1 MTVIF
6 KRMAIVGVGL
16 IGGSLAQAVKERK
29 IAGEV
34 VGVGRSEE
42 RLKRACESG
51 IIDSYT
57 AQMDD
62 SLGTIDLVVV
72 ATPVGM
78 IADLIKKMIPFLKE
92 GTIITDVGSVKKRIV
107 EQVEDFMP
115 DTLRFV
121 GGHPIAGTENSGFE
135 HSFSTLFENRK
146 CILTPV
152 ASTNQQALA
161 QVEELWSRV
170 GSIVVCLNCD
180 EHDEILAAVS
190 HLPHVVAFSMVN
202 CLLTIEGFEE
212 NIFSFSAGGFKDFTR
227 IAASDSSMWRDIA
240 LMNRDKLLSMIERFQ
255 CYLNELK
262 EAIEKGDGGK
272 LFSEFQKA
280 RTFKQLMK

>member
-1 MTVIF
+1 MTVLF

-62 SLGTIDLVVV
+62 SLKTIDLVVV

-107 EQVEDFMP
+107 EQVEDFIP

-152 ASTNQQALA
+152 ASTDQQALT
-161 QVEELWSRV
+161 QVQELWSRV

-227 IAASDSSMWRDIA
+227 IAASDSAMWRDIA
-240 LMNRDKLLSMIERFQ
+240 LMNRDKLLSMIECFQ
-255 CYLNELK
+255 CYLKELK
-262 EAIEKGDGGK
+262 EAIEQGDGEK

>member
-1 MTVIF
+1 MTMLF
-6 KRMAIVGVGL
+6 QRMAIAGVGL

-29 IAGEV
+29 VVGEV
-34 VGVGRSEE
+34 VGVGRNEE
-42 RLKRACESG
+42 RLKRAREAG

-57 AQMDD
+57 ARIDD
-62 SLGTIDLVVV
+62 SLGTVDLMVI
-72 ATPVGM
+72 ATPVCM
-78 IADLIKKMIPFLKE
+78 IADLVEKMIPFLQE
-92 GTIITDVGSVKKRIV
+92 GTVITDVGSVKKEIV
-107 EQVEDFMP
+107 EQVEGFMP
-115 DTLRFV
+115 DTLHFV

-152 ASTNQQALA
+152 ESTNQQALK

-170 GSIVVCLNCD
+170 GSVVICLNCD

-190 HLPHVVAFSMVN
+190 HLPHIVAYGMVN

-212 NIFSFSAGGFKDFTR
+212 TIFSFSAGGFKDFTR
-227 IAASDSSMWRDIA
+227 IAGSDPAMWRDIS

-255 CYLNELK
+255 SYLDELK
-262 EAIEKGDGGK
+262 EAIEQKDGEK
-272 LFSEFQKA
+272 LFAEFQKS